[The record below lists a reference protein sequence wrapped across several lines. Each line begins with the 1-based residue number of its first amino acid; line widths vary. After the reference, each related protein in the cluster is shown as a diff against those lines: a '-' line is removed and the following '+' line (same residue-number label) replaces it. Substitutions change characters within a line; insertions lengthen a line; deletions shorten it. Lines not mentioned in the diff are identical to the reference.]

1 MTQKRDSLVFSQQ
14 VRGRYGKK
22 QRSAFAEAT
31 LCLNRGN
38 SIPPVLVRA
47 GALRAM
53 AGQIW
58 TSPLSTL
65 DVRRLIR
72 VLPQQALGILE
83 TPNIAVFFNAA
94 RPLSL
99 SREQNASIHN
109 IFWWR

>member
-1 MTQKRDSLVFSQQ
+1 LVVSQQ

-22 QRSAFAEAT
+22 QRGAFAEAT

-38 SIPPVLVRA
+38 SIPPLLVRA
-47 GALRAM
+47 DVLRAI
-53 AGQIW
+53 AARIW

-65 DVRRLIR
+65 DIRRLIR

-83 TPNIAVFFNAA
+83 TSNVAVFFNSA

-99 SREQNASIHN
+99 SREQNASIHK